1 MRIRLLLVPYD
12 SGVRGARMGRGPSHL
27 AEHGLAERLRAR
39 GHDVD
44 VEAIETAE
52 PFPSEIK
59 VTFDLHRRLTER
71 VRATIVSGAF
81 PLVLSG
87 NCNCAI
93 GAMTGI
99 DPLGTGLIW
108 FDAHGEFNTP
118 ETTVGGF
125 LDGMG
130 LAIATGRCWREMVR
144 RIPGF
149 RPIPDDNIILVGA
162 RDFDPLEIR
171 ELQRTG
177 ITIVS
182 PELARAWGVSATM
195 LPALASLHDRVKDVY
210 IHIDLDVLDRD
221 EATANMWPTAGGLTV
236 RQVAEML
243 HLVRERFT
251 VRGVGVGSYDPDAD
265 LNQRALKAA
274 IQFVEIAC
282 DPSTRAAAPHGS

>member
-12 SGVRGARMGRGPSHL
+12 SGQRAARMGRGPNHL
-27 AEHGLAERLRAR
+27 AEHGLADRLRAR

-44 VEAIETAE
+44 IEIIETAE

-93 GAMTGI
+93 GAMTAI
-99 DPLGTGLIW
+99 DPLRTGLIW

-118 ETTVGGF
+118 ETTIGGF

-130 LAIATGRCWREMVR
+130 LAIATGRCWREMAR

-149 RPIPDDNIILVGA
+149 RPVPDDNIILIGA

-177 ITIVS
+177 ITLIS
-182 PELARAWGVSATM
+182 PDLTREWGVSGTM
-195 LPALASLHDRVKDVY
+195 MPALASLHDRVTDVY
-210 IHIDLDVLDRD
+210 VHLDLDVLDRD
-221 EATANMWPTAGGLTV
+221 EAVANMWPTTGGLTV
-236 RQVAEML
+236 AQVAEML
-243 HLVRERFT
+243 HLIRDRFT
-251 VRGVGVGSYDPDAD
+251 VRGVGIGSYDPEAD
-265 LNQRALKAA
+265 MNQRALKAA
-274 IQFVEIAC
+274 LQFVEIAC
-282 DPSTRAAAPHGS
+282 DPSSRPAPRGS